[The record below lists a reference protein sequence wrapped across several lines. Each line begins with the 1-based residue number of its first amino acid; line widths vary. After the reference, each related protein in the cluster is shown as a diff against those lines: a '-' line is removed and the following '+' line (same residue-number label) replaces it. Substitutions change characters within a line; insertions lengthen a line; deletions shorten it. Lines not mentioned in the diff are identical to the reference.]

1 MRNIL
6 ILLVIE
12 ILSSLWAYGQPRN
25 NGIIEGRIYNARN
38 NEPIPFANIVIWGT
52 TIGSTSDLDG
62 RFLFTGLAP
71 GYVELRVTF
80 VGFKPYVSEQILV
93 TNANK
98 VFIEIPL
105 EETLVELD
113 AVVVKSSP
121 FRKSEESPVSLRRIG
136 IEEIEKNPGGN
147 RDISRVIQA
156 FPGVASTPAY
166 RNDVIVRGGGPSENR
181 FYLDGV
187 EIPNLNHFAT
197 QGASGGPV
205 GIINADFIREVNFYS
220 GAFPAARG
228 NALSSVLELSTVDG
242 NKEKV
247 KFRGSIGASDLALA
261 LDGPLGSNTTYF
273 LSARRSYL
281 QFLFNAL
288 GLPFLPTYNDFQFK
302 VRTRPDAKN
311 EIIIMGL
318 GSLDDSKLNLNANE
332 TEIQRYILGYLPEN
346 KQYSY
351 TFGAVYKHYR
361 DKSFDTWV
369 LSRNYLNNAV
379 LKYRDNRETDSLKTL
394 DYASGEGEIKFRY
407 ENTARLI
414 GDWKT
419 NVGGNI
425 EFGRYRNTTFQRFFE
440 NIPLTIDYSSELT
453 LWKWGLFGQ
462 VSRELMR
469 GKLTIS
475 LGLRADAN
483 NYSTSM
489 SRLTDQ
495 LSPRMSVSYGL
506 MPKVFMNMNMGRYY
520 QMPPYTSLGLRNN
533 QGELVNRINNLRYIA
548 SDHLV
553 AGPEFLINENSRLTV
568 EGFYKW
574 YKNYPVSIRD
584 SIAIA
589 SKGGDYEVFG
599 NETLVSKAKGRAYG
613 FEVFYRNK
621 NLAGTNLIVSY
632 TLVRSEFQGLVPVYY
647 PSTWDN
653 RHLLNITAL
662 RKFGKGWNAGLK
674 WRFVGGAPYTPF
686 DVEKSSL
693 QEAWDATGKGYLDY
707 SRFNQLRL
715 RAFHQLDIRVD
726 REFFFQKWSLI
737 AYIDIQNLYG
747 FKAQSPDILVREE
760 DPAGNPL
767 PATGEPPRYPLKK
780 IANNAGGTILPTI
793 GIIIQL

>member
-1 MRNIL
+1 MQKYIL
-6 ILLVIE
+6 TVLLF
-12 ILSSLWAYGQPRN
+12 LSHLFWLAGQPREK
-25 NGIIEGRIYNARN
+25 GIIEGRIYNARN

-52 TIGSTSDLDG
+52 SIGSTSDLDG

-98 VFIEIPL
+98 VYIEIPL

-181 FYLDGV
+181 FFLDGV

-205 GIINADFIREVNFYS
+205 GIINADLIREVNFYS
-220 GAFPAARG
+220 GAFPASRG
-228 NALSSVLELSTVDG
+228 NALSSVLEFSTIDG
-242 NKEKV
+242 NKEKT
-247 KFRGSIGASDLALA
+247 KFRGSVGASDLALA
-261 LDGPLGSNTTYF
+261 LDGPLTSNTTYF

-281 QFLFNAL
+281 QFLFSAL

-302 VRTRPDAKN
+302 VRSRPDAKN
-311 EIIIMGL
+311 EILIMGL
-318 GSLDDSKLNLNANE
+318 GSLDNSRLNLNANE

-361 DKSFDTWV
+361 ENSYDTWV
-369 LSRNYLNNAV
+369 LSRNYLNNSV
-379 LKYRDNRETDSLKTL
+379 IKFKNNIESDSLKTL

-407 ENTARLI
+407 ENNARI
-414 GDWKT
+414 RREWKT
-419 NVGGNI
+419 NFGGNI
-425 EFGRYRNTTFQRFFE
+425 EFGRYRNTTYQKIFE
-440 NIPLTIDYSSELT
+440 TNPFVIDYSSELT
-453 LWKWGLFGQ
+453 LWKWGVFGQ
-462 VSRELMR
+462 ASRELMGGR
-469 GKLTIS
+469 LTVSMGI
-475 LGLRADAN
+475 RADAN
-483 NYSTSM
+483 NYSKSM
-489 SRLTDQ
+489 SNLLDQ
-495 LSPRMSVSYGL
+495 LSPRMSLSYGML
-506 MPKVFMNMNMGRYY
+506 PKVFLNMNFGRYF
-520 QMPPYTSLGLRNN
+520 QMPPYTALGLRDNEGN
-533 QGELVNRINNLRYIA
+533 LVNLRNNLRYIA

-553 AGPEFLINENSRLTV
+553 AGPEFLISENSRLTL

-574 YKNYPVSIRD
+574 YRNYPVSLRD

-599 NETLVSKAKGRAYG
+599 NEPLVSKAKGRAYG
-613 FEVFYRNK
+613 MELFYRNK
-621 NLAGTNLIVSY
+621 NLAGWNVILSY
-632 TLVRSEFQGLVPVYY
+632 TFVRSEFQGFRPVYF
-647 PSTWDN
+647 PSAWDN

-662 RKFGKGWNAGLK
+662 RKFGKSWNAGFK
-674 WRFVGGAPYTPF
+674 WRYVGGAPYTPF
-686 DVEKSSL
+686 DLEKSSL
-693 QEAWDATGKGYLDY
+693 QEAWDASGRAYLDY

-715 RAFHQLDIRVD
+715 RAFHQLDIRID
-726 REFFFQKWSLI
+726 KDFFFDKWSLI

-747 FKAQSPDILVREE
+747 FKANRPDILVRAE
-760 DPAGNPL
+760 DSSGIPL
-767 PATGEPPRYPLKK
+767 PASGNPPRYELKR
-780 IANNAGGTILPTI
+780 IADNAAGTVLPTV
-793 GIIIQL
+793 GIIIQF